1 MHTPASG
8 KIARPENLL
17 FRSRIEICRILQVL
31 ARERC
36 AVSAQINHHTF
47 ASHLLSVN
55 SETDHVMIAYC
66 PHKTINT
73 LALASSSVA
82 FTATDHQDLHYSFEA
97 SSPEE
102 VQFEEQPALQFTL
115 PKTLILHNRREHQ
128 RDEIPIDISLRCVA
142 DTSGI
147 IPFESHITDVS
158 HDGLGC
164 LIYDTDIVL
173 AKGAVLKDCR
183 IITPGGDAVVA
194 DLELRYVTTTTLADG
209 TLANRGGFRFV
220 QRPEQMAKLV
230 NLFIQDLDKK

>member
-1 MHTPASG
+1 MNTPASG
-8 KIARPENLL
+8 RIARPENLL

-36 AVSAQINHHTF
+36 AVSAQINNHPF

-55 SETDHVMIAYC
+55 SETDHVIVAYS
-66 PHKTINT
+66 PHKKINT

-82 FTATDHQDLHYSFEA
+82 FTATDHQDLHYSFEVTD
-97 SSPEE
+97 PEE

-128 RDEIPIDISLRCVA
+128 RDEVPTEVSLRCIA
-142 DTSGI
+142 DASGI
-147 IPFESHITDVS
+147 IPFESHITDIS

-164 LIYDTDIVL
+164 LIYDADIAL
-173 AKGAVLKDCR
+173 TKGSVLKGCR
-183 IITPGGDAVVA
+183 IITPSGDAVVA
-194 DLELRYVTTTTLADG
+194 DLELRYVTTITLPDG